1 MEIESVE
8 KTKIIDFGIVKVN
21 FNKKQYAVLHNYS
34 NCTFYI
40 ELSLRP
46 NATQFNDI
54 TESQED
60 NVLKNF
66 TLDFDKGIIAAN
78 STIDV
83 GIMFN
88 PTEVGEHNLLLDVV
102 AKEKNPLIQ
111 TDTKWTQKLL
121 V

>member
-66 TLDFDKGIIAAN
+66 TLDFDKGIIAVN
-78 STIDV
+78 STIKNR
-83 GIMFN
+83 IMFN

-102 AKEKNPLIQ
+102 AKEKIL
-111 TDTKWTQKLL
+111 
-121 V
+121 